1 MRIAIDLEEQRSAF
15 MDLKAEMQKELREM
29 KSEMQTLVGS
39 NGNVPIAQSI
49 CESVRSQLQQIS
61 TEVQSSICAKTTAM
75 EARMMAA
82 MDALDSRR
90 ERSTVDPS
98 SISTVV
104 PSTRSTVDA
113 IDRGSIGEIDN
124 IVDPALDAILDIQV
138 EEVDYESFDREDV
151 RDLQA
156 QFCTHLWANP
166 GDIARMHPVPEAYEF
181 PKGEKMTV
189 ADLFEWWHV
198 GIPSTIVPPFKCLR
212 SWDVMEKRDVD
223 FHKAKSVVETIIKHA
238 RDVGVLDRR
247 VRIRDLSFEERTRTC
262 RAGVE
267 VIIKKHDEFLKEACD
282 EALTDGRTTVRYV
295 PFIPRKTT
303 NLAYTTMH
311 KYLHNA
317 WRKKGGKRVT

>member
-1 MRIAIDLEEQRSAF
+1 
-15 MDLKAEMQKELREM
+15 
-29 KSEMQTLVGS
+29 
-39 NGNVPIAQSI
+39 
-49 CESVRSQLQQIS
+49 
-61 TEVQSSICAKTTAM
+61 M

-82 MDALDSRR
+82 MDALDSGR
-90 ERSTVDPS
+90 ERSTVDEIDRGS
-98 SISTVV
+98 VGE
-104 PSTRSTVDA
+104 

-124 IVDPALDAILDIQV
+124 IVDPALDAILDIEV

-189 ADLFEWWHV
+189 ADLFEWWQV
-198 GIPSTIVPPFKCLR
+198 GMPSTIVSPFKCLR
-212 SWDVMEKRDVD
+212 SWDIKDKHDVD
-223 FHKAKSVVETIIKHA
+223 FQKAKSVEETTITHA
-238 RDVGVLDRR
+238 RDLGVLDRR
-247 VRIRDLSFEERTRTC
+247 VRIRDLSFEERTRIC

-282 EALTDGRTTVRYV
+282 EALADGRTNVRYV
-295 PFIPRKTT
+295 PFIPKKTT